1 MNASQVKKAL
11 KIAIAA
17 RISALLWGN
26 HGCGKSQIVHELA
39 KELYG
44 IGNNGF
50 PTCIDLRL
58 GQMEVGDL
66 IGIPRNAECEDGVI
80 RTIYGKPGWFPVKG
94 EGVLFLD
101 EINRA
106 GTQDVLQAIFQ
117 LVFDYRLH
125 THVLPEGW
133 RVIAAANPPDGE
145 YQVQILDPALMDRF
159 VHFWYSPEHKE
170 WLMWAGHQKISPEIT
185 GFVNA
190 HPKALGLPEKPFE
203 LNITPSPRSYELL
216 HKMFTVMDEAT
227 REEIGFQIMCGCI
240 GQANA
245 VIFQKYMQENYEKPI
260 PGKQILTNF
269 AKHKKDIER
278 QSAGKQTR
286 MDLLKATCTDI
297 IIYAKEKQ
305 NLLPREIKNLASLL
319 KTIPGDLSFAVINE
333 LLENNLENI
342 YKEVAKDGEL
352 TEKLKTAI
360 HGKKK
365 KPRINEVGENKDENE
380 PVAEPVLSD

>member
-26 HGCGKSQIVHELA
+26 HGCGKSQIVRELA

-44 IGNNGF
+44 VGNNGF

-66 IGIPRNAECEDGVI
+66 IGIPRNVECKDGVI
-80 RTIYGKPGWFPVKG
+80 RTIYGKPGWFPAKG
-94 EGVLFLD
+94 KGILFLD
-101 EINRA
+101 ELNRA

-125 THVLPEGW
+125 THVLPEDW

-170 WLMWAGHQKISPEIT
+170 WLMWAGHHKISPEIT

-216 HKMFTVMDEAT
+216 HKMLSVMDEPT
-227 REEIGFQIMCGCI
+227 REEMGFQIMCGCI

-269 AKHKKDIER
+269 ARHKKDIER
-278 QSAGKQTR
+278 HSDGEQTR

-297 IIYAKEKQ
+297 MIEARERQK
-305 NLLPREIKNLASLL
+305 LAPRETKNLAGFL
-319 KTIPGDLSFAVINE
+319 KTIPADLAFAVINE

-342 YKEVAKDGEL
+342 YEEVAKDSKL
-352 TEKLKTAI
+352 TEKLKTAVR
-360 HGKKK
+360 GKRS
-365 KPRINEVGENKDENE
+365 KPKIADIKETQDENV
-380 PVAEPVLSD
+380 PALSH